1 MEEKLYFKP
10 ASYGKGIKKKDKS
23 TKPDESDKNNDHRI
37 RNLILFLALIAIIVL
52 IILWL
57 LRGKTTMTGQYP
69 ENVSNESLTCVSA
82 NTQYEKTSWIDS
94 DNKELKINAIFNGT
108 ESLKSISLIYTL
120 YYADEGE
127 AYYAEA
133 KSHAQL
139 NDGFAAIGFDVQ
151 KFDNKFA
158 RYGNKLI
165 ISLTA
170 NKSEI
175 NEYSASYFLL
185 PVEDDGLKLKTISDY
200 KNAFENQSFSC
211 TATVE

>member
-10 ASYGKGIKKKDKS
+10 AKYGKGIKQKA
-23 TKPDESDKNNDHRI
+23 KPEKTADENKNHRV
-37 RNLILFLALIAIIVL
+37 RNLIFFLIFIVVIVL

-57 LRGKTTMTGQYP
+57 LRGKTTVSGQYP
-69 ENVSNESLTCVSA
+69 ENVSNESLTCVSI

-108 ESLKSISLIYTL
+108 ELLKSISLIYTL
-120 YYADEGE
+120 HYADESE

-139 NDGFAAIGFDVQ
+139 NDGFAAVGFDVR

-185 PVEDDGLKLKTISDY
+185 PVEDGDLKLKTISDY
-200 KNAFENQSFSC
+200 KNAFEGQGFSC
-211 TATVE
+211 TTTAE